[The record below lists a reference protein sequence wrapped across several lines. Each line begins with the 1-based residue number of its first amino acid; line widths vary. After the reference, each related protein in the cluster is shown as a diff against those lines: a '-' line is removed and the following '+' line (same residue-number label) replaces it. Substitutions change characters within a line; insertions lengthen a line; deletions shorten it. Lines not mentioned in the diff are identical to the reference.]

1 MFVLQKSVP
10 LHGVD
15 ALTADLGFAGQIA
28 LDDATGD
35 RYAKIGAAWVKV
47 ADGAGNPVA
56 PPLSGQ
62 ITLKNSSGT
71 VSRTLTATNGV
82 ATLAATD
89 ALVTNGSLIAVQN
102 SAGADPHNA
111 TMSVTNGALTG
122 AKLASTVALV
132 DNGDTLTLQKSDG
145 TTSAGNAGLNSPAT
159 AAVANGVVTAIK
171 AAA

>member
-10 LHGVD
+10 VKGVA
-15 ALTADLGFAGQIA
+15 ALTADLGYAGQTAI
-28 LDDATGD
+28 DDSNGD
-35 RYAKIGAAWVKV
+35 RYAKVGGAWVKV

-82 ATLAATD
+82 ATLAAAD
-89 ALVTNGSLIAVQN
+89 ALVT
-102 SAGADPHNA
+102 
-111 TMSVTNGALTG
+111 
-122 AKLASTVALV
+122 
-132 DNGDTLTLQKSDG
+132 NGDTLTLQKSDG

-159 AAVANGVVTAIK
+159 AAVANGVVTAVK
-171 AAA
+171 AAS

>member
-89 ALVTNGSLIAVQN
+89 ALVTNGDS
-102 SAGADPHNA
+102 
-111 TMSVTNGALTG
+111 
-122 AKLASTVALV
+122 
-132 DNGDTLTLQKSDG
+132 LTLQTSDG

-159 AAVANGVVTAIK
+159 ATVASGVVTAVK
-171 AAA
+171 AAS

>member
-1 MFVLQKSVP
+1 MFILQKSVA

-35 RYAKIGAAWVKV
+35 RYAKIGDAWVKV
-47 ADGAGNPVA
+47 ADGAGNPVT
-56 PPLSGQ
+56 PPVSGQ

-82 ATLAATD
+82 ATLAAAD
-89 ALVTNGSLIAVQN
+89 ALVT
-102 SAGADPHNA
+102 
-111 TMSVTNGALTG
+111 
-122 AKLASTVALV
+122 
-132 DNGDTLTLQKSDG
+132 NGDTLTLQKSDG

-159 AAVANGVVTAIK
+159 AAVANGVVTAVK

>member
-89 ALVTNGSLIAVQN
+89 ALVTNGDS
-102 SAGADPHNA
+102 
-111 TMSVTNGALTG
+111 
-122 AKLASTVALV
+122 
-132 DNGDTLTLQKSDG
+132 LTLQTSDG

-159 AAVANGVVTAIK
+159 ATVASGVVTAVK

>member
-10 LHGVD
+10 VKGVA
-15 ALTADLGFAGQIA
+15 ALTADLGYAGQTAI
-28 LDDATGD
+28 DDSNGD
-35 RYAKIGAAWVKV
+35 RYAKVAGAWVKV

-56 PPLSGQ
+56 PPVSGQ

-89 ALVTNGSLIAVQN
+89 ALVTNG
-102 SAGADPHNA
+102 
-111 TMSVTNGALTG
+111 
-122 AKLASTVALV
+122 
-132 DNGDTLTLQKSDG
+132 DTLTLQKSDG

-159 AAVANGVVTAIK
+159 ATVVSGVVAAVK
-171 AAA
+171 AAS

>member
-10 LHGVD
+10 VEGVA
-15 ALTADLGFAGQIA
+15 ALTADLGYAGQTAI
-28 LDDATGD
+28 DDSNGD
-35 RYAKIGAAWVKV
+35 RYAKVGDAWVKV

-71 VSRTLTATNGV
+71 VSRTLIATNGV

-89 ALVTNGSLIAVQN
+89 ALVA
-102 SAGADPHNA
+102 
-111 TMSVTNGALTG
+111 
-122 AKLASTVALV
+122 
-132 DNGDTLTLQKSDG
+132 NGDSLTLQKSDG
-145 TTSAGNAGLNSPAT
+145 TASAGNAGLNSPAT
-159 AAVANGVVTAIK
+159 AAVANGVVTAVK

>member
-10 LHGVD
+10 VKGVA
-15 ALTADLGFAGQIA
+15 ALTADLGYAGQTAI
-28 LDDATGD
+28 DDSNGD
-35 RYAKIGAAWVKV
+35 RYAKVAGAWVKV

-89 ALVTNGSLIAVQN
+89 ALVTNG
-102 SAGADPHNA
+102 
-111 TMSVTNGALTG
+111 
-122 AKLASTVALV
+122 
-132 DNGDTLTLQKSDG
+132 DTLTLQKSDG

-159 AAVANGVVTAIK
+159 ATVASGVVTAVK
-171 AAA
+171 AAS

>member
-10 LHGVD
+10 VKGVA
-15 ALTADLGFAGQIA
+15 ALTADLGYAGQTAI
-28 LDDATGD
+28 DDSNGD
-35 RYAKIGAAWVKV
+35 RYAKVAGAWVKV

-56 PPLSGQ
+56 PPVSGQ

-89 ALVTNGSLIAVQN
+89 ALVTNG
-102 SAGADPHNA
+102 
-111 TMSVTNGALTG
+111 
-122 AKLASTVALV
+122 
-132 DNGDTLTLQKSDG
+132 DTLTLQTSDG

-159 AAVANGVVTAIK
+159 ATVASGVVTAVK
-171 AAA
+171 AAS

>member
-1 MFVLQKSVP
+1 MQKSVP
-10 LHGVD
+10 VKGVA
-15 ALTADLGFAGQIA
+15 ALTADLGYAGQTAI
-28 LDDATGD
+28 DDSNGD
-35 RYAKIGAAWVKV
+35 RYAKVAGAWVKV

-89 ALVTNGSLIAVQN
+89 ALVTNG
-102 SAGADPHNA
+102 
-111 TMSVTNGALTG
+111 
-122 AKLASTVALV
+122 
-132 DNGDTLTLQKSDG
+132 DTLTLQKSDG

-159 AAVANGVVTAIK
+159 ATVASGVVTAVK
-171 AAA
+171 AAS

>member
-1 MFVLQKSVP
+1 MFILQKSVA

-47 ADGAGNPVA
+47 ADGAGNPVT
-56 PPLSGQ
+56 PPVSGQ

-89 ALVTNGSLIAVQN
+89 ALVTNG
-102 SAGADPHNA
+102 A
-111 TMSVTNGALTG
+111 TI
-122 AKLASTVALV
+122 
-132 DNGDTLTLQKSDG
+132 TLQKSDG

-159 AAVANGVVTAIK
+159 AAVANGVVTAVK

>member
-1 MFVLQKSVP
+1 MFILQKSVA

-35 RYAKIGAAWVKV
+35 RYAKIGDAWVKV
-47 ADGAGNPVA
+47 ADGAGNPVT
-56 PPLSGQ
+56 PPVSGQ

-89 ALVTNGSLIAVQN
+89 ALVTNGA
-102 SAGADPHNA
+102 
-111 TMSVTNGALTG
+111 
-122 AKLASTVALV
+122 
-132 DNGDTLTLQKSDG
+132 TLTLQKSDG

-159 AAVANGVVTAIK
+159 AAVANGVVTAVK